1 MDATYA
7 QEITDNAEARA
18 LATEAARRSVVLLK
32 NDGTLPL
39 RADALKTLAVI
50 GPNAAV
56 AQLGGYSNIPRHT
69 VSILDGIR
77 TKLGNDA

>member
-1 MDATYA
+1 M
-7 QEITDNAEARA
+7 
-18 LATEAARRSVVLLK
+18 LLK

-39 RADALKTLAVI
+39 RADSLKTLAVI

-69 VSILDGIR
+69 VSILDGVR
-77 TKLGNDA
+77 AKLGTKVNVVTAEGAPHHRQGRLER